1 MTHLDLNV
9 FTYQAS
15 KDLPKKSLCE
25 TSSNV
30 ALNSATF
37 SFARYL
43 NLN

>member
-1 MTHLDLNV
+1 MTHLDLND

-15 KDLPKKSLCE
+15 KDLPKSLCE

-30 ALNSATF
+30 ALNSAIF